1 MVGDRDLI
9 FTDDLRSTASVAEA
23 LLAAGQH
30 LGYGDRFE
38 LAREDTIPI
47 AVRNDHVPFL
57 RAGIP
62 AGLLC
67 DFDFGGVDPVR
78 RLGRNRHRHTGEDR
92 LARVSRNSLQVAG
105 DVLVEAVRRLG
116 RRVSD

>member
-1 MVGDRDLI
+1 MVGDRDLL
-9 FTDDLRSTASVAEA
+9 FTDDLRATASVAEA
-23 LLAAGQH
+23 LRAAGQR

-57 RAGIP
+57 RAGIH

-78 RLGRNRHRHTGEDR
+78 RLGRNRHRHTDEDR
-92 LARVSRNSLQVAG
+92 LERVSRNSLQVAG